1 MTPFL
6 RWETGDYVSYHEHGS
21 TDGRLSVYPMIRHGA
36 RTSGFFKV
44 RGININHADFE
55 DFMHR
60 RLDITDF
67 KVEVE
72 ETETLDMMRV
82 SIEVSGTAETGQ
94 ATASLLED
102 IRKTFELSP
111 EIAVLDAGTLE
122 KELQAQVKQQ
132 RFVDK
137 RG

>member
-1 MTPFL
+1 
-6 RWETGDYVSYHEHGS
+6 
-21 TDGRLSVYPMIRHGA
+21 MIRHAA

-55 DFMHR
+55 DFMNR
-60 RLDITDF
+60 RLEVSDF
-67 KVEVE
+67 KVEIE
-72 ETETLDMMRV
+72 ETETLDIMRI
-82 SIEVSGTAETGQ
+82 SIEIRGGTAPQ
-94 ATASLLED
+94 AVVDSLFGD
-102 IRKTFELSP
+102 VRKTFEVSS
-111 EIAVLDAGTLE
+111 EIAVLDPGTLE